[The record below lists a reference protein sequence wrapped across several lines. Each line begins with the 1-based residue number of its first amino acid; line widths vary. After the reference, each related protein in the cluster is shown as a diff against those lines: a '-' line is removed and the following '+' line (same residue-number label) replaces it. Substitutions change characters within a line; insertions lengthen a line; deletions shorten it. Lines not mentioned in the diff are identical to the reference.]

1 MKKGLRWK
9 IILTLA
15 ILGLCLYLAIPLKEK
30 IKLGLDLK
38 GGIHLSLKVKT
49 DDSING
55 ETDQEIM
62 RFTELFKKNSITF
75 AAAAKDEKPGKFT
88 FTGMDAD
95 QQAKAKDLIDQ
106 YTADWDISYMADRV
120 TFTLKPAVETVL
132 RDQAVA
138 QTVETIRNRID
149 QYGVSEPLI
158 QRQGTD
164 QIVVELPGVDDPE
177 RVKELIKVAAVLQW
191 KLVKGGPAQDQA
203 TLLQPFGGAVP
214 ADMEVVNGDPKRGHP
229 GLYLVEKVA
238 AITGS
243 DLRTVRRG
251 TDEWNNP
258 AVAFTL
264 SPDGARRFEQVT
276 GANVGKPLAI
286 ILDNRLQ
293 SAPNINTRIS
303 DSGIIQGQFSN
314 EEVNDLILVLKSG
327 ALPAGIS
334 TGEQR
339 VIGPALG
346 SDSIRQGMM
355 AGLVA
360 VLLVM
365 SFMLIYYRL
374 AGVNAV
380 IAMIFNVVILFGVLA
395 YFKANLTLPGIAG
408 LILAIGMSVDA
419 NVLIFERIKEERA
432 LGKNVTGAI
441 GLGFDR
447 AFSAIFDS
455 NLTTII
461 SAVFLFQF
469 GTGPIKGYA
478 VTLIIS
484 LLANMFTAV
493 FVSRLMFDVTIPK
506 TATKLSI

>member
-9 IILTLA
+9 TLLTVA
-15 ILGLCLYLAIPLKEK
+15 ILGLCLFLALPLRNK

-38 GGIHLSLKVKT
+38 GGIHLVLQVQTSDAL
-49 DDSING
+49 DG
-55 ETDQEIM
+55 ETDQEIV
-62 RFTELFKKNSITF
+62 RFTDLFKKNSITY
-75 AAAAKDEKPGKFT
+75 AIGVKEKPGKFAI
-88 FTGMDAD
+88 TGLDVD
-95 QQAKAKDLIDQ
+95 QQDKIRDLVAQ
-106 YTADWDISYMADRV
+106 YTRDWDTSYMADRV
-120 TFTLKPAVETVL
+120 TFTLKPTAALFLE
-132 RDQAVA
+132 DQAVA
-138 QTVETIRNRID
+138 QTLETIRNRVD
-149 QYGVSEPLI
+149 QFGVSEPLI
-158 QRQGTD
+158 QRQGTN

-177 RVKELIKVAAVLQW
+177 RVKDLIKVTAVLNW
-191 KLVKGGPAQDQA
+191 KLVKAGPAEDEA
-203 TLLQPFGGAVP
+203 TLLSSFGGTVP
-214 ADMEVVNGDPKRGHP
+214 EDAEIVRGDPARGHP

-238 AITGS
+238 TVSGK

-264 SPDGARRFEQVT
+264 SADGGRRFEQVT
-276 GANVGKPLAI
+276 GANVGRALAI
-286 ILDNRLQ
+286 ILDNKVQ
-293 SAPNINTRIS
+293 SAPNINTRIG
-303 DSGIIQGQFSN
+303 DSGIIQGQFTV
-314 EEVNDLILVLKSG
+314 EAADDLIIVLKAG
-327 ALPAGIS
+327 ALPAKIS
-334 TGEQR
+334 YLEQR

-346 SDSIRQGMM
+346 SDSIRQGLM

-360 VLLVM
+360 ILLVM
-365 SFMLIYYRL
+365 SFMIIYYRM
-374 AGVNAV
+374 AGTNAIV
-380 IAMIFNVVILFGVLA
+380 ALIFNVVILFGVLA

-432 LGKNVTGAI
+432 LGKNVPSAI
-441 GLGFDR
+441 SLGFGR

-478 VTLIIS
+478 LTLIIS
-484 LLANMFTAV
+484 LLANLFTAV
-493 FVSRLMFDVTIPK
+493 FVSRLMFDLTIPK

>member
-9 IILTLA
+9 TLLTVA
-15 ILGLCLYLAIPLKEK
+15 VLGLCIFLALPLGEK

-38 GGIHLSLKVKT
+38 GGIHLTLQVKT

-62 RFTELFKKNSITF
+62 RFTDLFKKNSITF
-75 AAAAKDEKPGKFT
+75 ASAVRERPGRFVIS
-88 FTGMDAD
+88 GLNAD
-95 QQAKAKDLIDQ
+95 QQTKIRDLADQ
-106 YTADWDISYMADRV
+106 YAADWDASYMADRV
-120 TFTLKPAVETVL
+120 TFTLKPAVMTLL

-138 QTVETIRNRID
+138 QSQETIRNRID
-149 QYGVSEPLI
+149 QFGVSEPLI
-158 QRQGTD
+158 QRQGEN

-177 RVKELIKVAAVLQW
+177 RVKELIKVTAVLNW
-191 KLVKGGPAQDQA
+191 KLVKGGPAEDEA
-203 TLLQPFGGAVP
+203 TLLQPFGGVVP
-214 ADMEVVNGDPKRGHP
+214 EDAEVVKGDPKRGHP
-229 GLYLVEKVA
+229 GFYLLEKVSTL
-238 AITGS
+238 TGS
-243 DLRTVRRG
+243 DLRGVRRG

-264 SPDGARRFEQVT
+264 SPDGGRRFEQVT
-276 GANVGKPLAI
+276 GANVGKALAI
-286 ILDNRLQ
+286 VLDNRVQ
-293 SAPNINTRIS
+293 SAPTINTRIG
-303 DSGIIQGQFSN
+303 DSGIIQGTFTNQ
-314 EEVNDLILVLKSG
+314 EVDDLILVLKSG
-327 ALPAGIS
+327 ALPAGIEYL
-334 TGEQR
+334 EQR

-346 SDSIRQGMM
+346 SDSIRQGLM

-365 SFMLIYYRL
+365 SFMIIYYRMSGINAIL
-374 AGVNAV
+374 ALL
-380 IAMIFNVVILFGVLA
+380 FNVVILFGILA

-432 LGKNVTGAI
+432 LGKNVPGAI
-441 GLGFDR
+441 SLGFSK
-447 AFSAIFDS
+447 AFTAIFDS

-493 FVSRLMFDVTIPK
+493 FVSRLMFDLTIPK